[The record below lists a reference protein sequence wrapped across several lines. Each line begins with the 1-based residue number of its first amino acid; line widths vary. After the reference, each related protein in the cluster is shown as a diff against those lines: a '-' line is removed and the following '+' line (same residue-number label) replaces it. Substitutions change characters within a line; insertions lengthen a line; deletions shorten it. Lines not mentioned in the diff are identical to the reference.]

1 MDNKDNI
8 ELIVTEDNFDT
19 WTNSLSQENR
29 EDLYNKDVLV
39 LPEINYGKIEGASYH
54 EDVMDFLDY
63 IDSKEQKINYGLCSD
78 EEKILSLNDGEIW
91 FWSFLVYAPMVNPIM
106 IDVFINM
113 LSNYLYDKFTK
124 LGKNPQVKCKI
135 KVIKEKNK
143 TSKTFDY
150 SGDAETLQKI
160 SSKVI
165 ESFKNEK

>member
-78 EEKILSLNDGEIW
+78 EEKILSLNDGEI
-91 FWSFLVYAPMVNPIM
+91 
-106 IDVFINM
+106 
-113 LSNYLYDKFTK
+113 
-124 LGKNPQVKCKI
+124 
-135 KVIKEKNK
+135 
-143 TSKTFDY
+143 
-150 SGDAETLQKI
+150 
-160 SSKVI
+160 
-165 ESFKNEK
+165 